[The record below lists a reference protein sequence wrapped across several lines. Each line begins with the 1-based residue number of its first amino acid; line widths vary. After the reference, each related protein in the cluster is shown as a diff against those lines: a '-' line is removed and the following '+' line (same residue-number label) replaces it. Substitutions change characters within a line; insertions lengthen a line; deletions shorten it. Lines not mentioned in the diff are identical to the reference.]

1 MTLPGAFHRIAAMK
15 ILPVLCQ
22 RCGAPLDVADE
33 SVRFVTCAH
42 CSTPLE
48 IVREATQS
56 HSRILEQIQATT
68 EDHGRRLKVIE
79 LQNELQRLDR
89 EWEGQELMIDGMLRS
104 YEGRKDTLLLVVP
117 VAGAGLIM
125 LALGLSNRD
134 LVTII
139 LSVIPFFG
147 AWFVFRGIEKARR
160 DLKVLE
166 ELEVAHQMRRLQLV
180 NTIDKARREASA

>member
-1 MTLPGAFHRIAAMK
+1 MK
-15 ILPVLCQ
+15 IIPVLCQ

-56 HSRILEQIQATT
+56 HSRILEQIHAAT

-79 LQNELQRLDR
+79 LQNELERLDR
-89 EWEGQELMIDGMLRS
+89 EWEGQEVMIDGLLRS
-104 YEGRKDTLLLVVP
+104 YEGRKDTLLLAVP

-125 LALGLSNRD
+125 LTTGLSNRD

-147 AWFVFRGIEKARR
+147 AWFVFRGIEKTRR

-180 NTIDKARREASA
+180 NAIEAAKQE